1 MMIMLQIEKVS
12 ERTERSP
19 LVEMTMTSIERHANR
34 AESLTSTF
42 RIPSMATIAAIM
54 ALIAG
59 PAKEAHAGRPSCAPQ
74 KKVADHL
81 GERFSEAPVGIGLT
95 ANGHVMQVYSTADG
109 ESWTLV
115 STTPQGV
122 SCILA
127 AGRHWQPLEPE
138 LTSKEPAA

>member
-1 MMIMLQIEKVS
+1 
-12 ERTERSP
+12 
-19 LVEMTMTSIERHANR
+19 MTSIERHASR
-34 AESLTSTF
+34 AESLTRST
-42 RIPSMATIAAIM
+42 RVLSV
-54 ALIAG
+54 ALLALMG
-59 PAKEAHAGRPSCAPQ
+59 VTVMPVEDAHAGRPSCAPQ

-138 LTSKEPAA
+138 PTGKEPAA